1 MTRLQRAREEDVPIS
16 VIVADIDHFK
26 RVNDIWGHQVGDS
39 AIAGFGDLLRSAI
52 RSTDIAGRVGGEE
65 FCLFVW
71 DCPAGP
77 TRKLAERIR
86 TRFEHMQIEGI
97 SDGVRLT
104 ASFGIAQWEPDEGYG
119 RLFARADAAL
129 YRAKQAGRNRI
140 VSQDE
145 GMLLAMGPHQQGP
158 DMRRAR
164 V

>member
-1 MTRLQRAREEDVPIS
+1 
-16 VIVADIDHFK
+16 
-26 RVNDIWGHQVGDS
+26 
-39 AIAGFGDLLRSAI
+39 
-52 RSTDIAGRVGGEE
+52 
-65 FCLFVW
+65 
-71 DCPAGP
+71 
-77 TRKLAERIR
+77 R